1 MTGALGEP
9 YEGPLRF
16 VELFGGPQDGQKQ
29 QVAPNIT
36 KISFPVH
43 GTLGATQ
50 LGDVHHWYRRSSVTP
65 EVFDYA
71 GEGPV

>member
-1 MTGALGEP
+1 MTLGEP

-29 QVAPNIT
+29 QIPPAVA
-36 KISFPVH
+36 KISFPVVAKV
-43 GTLGATQ
+43 GVEP
-50 LGDVHHWYRRSSVTP
+50 GDVHHWYSRSETSP
-65 EVFDYA
+65 EVFNYA